1 MAFPGQIYYT
11 VREAIFYSTG
21 DNGVLAI
28 FEDENGKLWWFLN
41 GKPSI
46 TIASPKKTKSN
57 L

>member
-1 MAFPGQIYYT
+1 MAFPGQIYKT
-11 VREAIFYSTG
+11 VREAVFYSTG

-46 TIASPKKTKSN
+46 TIASPKKTESN